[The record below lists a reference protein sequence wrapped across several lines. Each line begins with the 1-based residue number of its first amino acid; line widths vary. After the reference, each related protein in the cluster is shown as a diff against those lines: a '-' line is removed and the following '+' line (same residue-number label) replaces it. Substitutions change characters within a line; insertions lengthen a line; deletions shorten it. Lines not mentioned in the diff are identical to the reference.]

1 MIYFLSA
8 LRHTKFPSQAPAPMD
23 RSMGDDARLRQS
35 NCASRAGLITPP
47 RLAPRHRPYENRSG
61 AGRIFPEINWL
72 GLRDR
77 RERQAT
83 IHGVFAPF
91 GTGEKHPRDLRPRA
105 DEAPDPAMLHGYGQG
120 SHHASQDS
128 SFAPVV
134 AEALTC
140 DRRQVARGKPS

>member
-47 RLAPRHRPYENRSG
+47 RLAPCHRPYENRSE

-77 RERQAT
+77 RERQGT
-83 IHGVFAPF
+83 IHGGFAPF
-91 GTGEKHPRDLRPRA
+91 GTGEKHPRDL
-105 DEAPDPAMLHGYGQG
+105 H
-120 SHHASQDS
+120 
-128 SFAPVV
+128 PVRM
-134 AEALTC
+134 
-140 DRRQVARGKPS
+140 RRRNPQCFTDTAKDLITLPKIHRLLQ